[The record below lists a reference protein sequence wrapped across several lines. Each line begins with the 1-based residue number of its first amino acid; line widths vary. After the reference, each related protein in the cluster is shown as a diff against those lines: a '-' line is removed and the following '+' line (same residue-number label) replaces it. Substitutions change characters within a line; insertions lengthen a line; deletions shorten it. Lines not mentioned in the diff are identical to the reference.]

1 MEGGKFRLIFER
13 ATAQNVLFL
22 LKTSVAVLVR
32 VNSHRKTG
40 LSRVTKFMNGPLTMP
55 K

>member
-1 MEGGKFRLIFER
+1 MEDGKFRLIFER
-13 ATAQNVLFL
+13 ATAQNVQFL
-22 LKTSVAVLVR
+22 PKKSVAVLVG

-40 LSRVTKFMNGPLTMP
+40 LSRVTEFMNGPLTRP